1 MQGDNFDEALKKGFF
16 MEFLFDF
23 EDGDIKK
30 IWKMETMIFAT
41 IRSKRPP
48 VGGTGAP
55 PPHILTIMKR
65 LEEDLETFKSL
76 FSHGYECKSVSVCL
90 NSFIY

>member
-1 MQGDNFDEALKKGFF
+1 M
-16 MEFLFDF
+16 
-23 EDGDIKK
+23 K
-30 IWKMETMIFAT
+30 ILKMETMIFAT

-65 LEEDLETFKSL
+65 LEEDLETFKSI
-76 FSHGYECKSVSVCL
+76 FSHDPA
-90 NSFIY
+90 

>member
-1 MQGDNFDEALKKGFF
+1 MCMVAMSLKLSKEVF
-16 MEFLFDF
+16 MKFLFVL
-23 EDGDIKK
+23 EDGDIMK

-76 FSHGYECKSVSVCL
+76 FSHGYNCKSVSA
-90 NSFIY
+90 

>member
-1 MQGDNFDEALKKGFF
+1 
-16 MEFLFDF
+16 
-23 EDGDIKK
+23 
-30 IWKMETMIFAT
+30 METMIFAT

-76 FSHGYECKSVSVCL
+76 FSHGYNCKSVSA
-90 NSFIY
+90 

>member
-1 MQGDNFDEALKKGFF
+1 MCMVAMSLKLSKEAF
-16 MEFLFDF
+16 MKFLFYL
-23 EDGDIKK
+23 EDGDIMK

-76 FSHGYECKSVSVCL
+76 FCHGYNCKSVSA
-90 NSFIY
+90 

>member
-1 MQGDNFDEALKKGFF
+1 MVAISLRLSKEVF
-16 MEFLFDF
+16 MKFLFYL
-23 EDGDIKK
+23 EDGDIMK

-76 FSHGYECKSVSVCL
+76 FSHGCDCKSVSVCL

>member
-1 MQGDNFDEALKKGFF
+1 
-16 MEFLFDF
+16 
-23 EDGDIKK
+23 
-30 IWKMETMIFAT
+30 METMIFAT

-76 FSHGYECKSVSVCL
+76 FCHGYNCKSFSA
-90 NSFIY
+90 